1 MLPNRC
7 IVLVV
12 FLCGWNQRVLL
23 LANFRQIHPYLKNM
37 ISKYRKGFF
46 MKKSGAQF
54 RQISKKNSTNRQ
66 NFIY

>member
-1 MLPNRC
+1 
-7 IVLVV
+7 
-12 FLCGWNQRVLL
+12 
-23 LANFRQIHPYLKNM
+23 M